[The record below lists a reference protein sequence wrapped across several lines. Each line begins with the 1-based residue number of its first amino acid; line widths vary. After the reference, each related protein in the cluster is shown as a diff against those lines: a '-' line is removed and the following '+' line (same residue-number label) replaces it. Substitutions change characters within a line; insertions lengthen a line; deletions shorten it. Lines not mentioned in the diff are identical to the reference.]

1 MLKLCYLKEIIQTSY
16 FYGDQCKILVHTDEP
31 ITEGREGGGLRLN
44 GTLKDKIIQFV
55 NQN

>member
-1 MLKLCYLKEIIQTSY
+1 M
-16 FYGDQCKILVHTDEP
+16 ILVHTDGP
-31 ITEGREGGGLRLN
+31 ITEGREGGGLGLN

>member
-1 MLKLCYLKEIIQTSY
+1 MLLKRNNSNLLLLLRPI
-16 FYGDQCKILVHTDEP
+16 KILVHTDDP
-31 ITEGREGGGLRLN
+31 ITEAREGGGLGLN